1 MTKILNVG
9 GDLIDLYADF
19 DYAVG
24 VGNGRAGDKRREY
37 RQVATLMR
45 KTEPVV
51 RSRRMGKYERAG
63 HNVGTGV
70 GVAYAIATAPATLL
84 DSPLPGPADIAW
96 AYSVMEFT
104 DRAQSTGRKI
114 GKKFD

>member
-45 KTEPVV
+45 KTEP
-51 RSRRMGKYERAG
+51 
-63 HNVGTGV
+63 
-70 GVAYAIATAPATLL
+70 L
-84 DSPLPGPADIAW
+84 
-96 AYSVMEFT
+96 
-104 DRAQSTGRKI
+104 
-114 GKKFD
+114 